1 LQRDKRITIA
11 KDVDYYTG
19 KLEELQAKG
28 DKVCGSVVG
37 PPMGSCL
44 VMFSNPIPQWLPDWA
59 RETCLIQPIQYTHN
73 IDAARE
79 DHERDQEARGLRGG
93 VRGGA

>member
-28 DKVCGSVVG
+28 DKVGVWLCCGPTHRIVLDHV
-37 PPMGSCL
+37 
-44 VMFSNPIPQWLPDWA
+44 FQSNTTMVA
-59 RETCLIQPIQYTHN
+59 
-73 IDAARE
+73 
-79 DHERDQEARGLRGG
+79 
-93 VRGGA
+93 